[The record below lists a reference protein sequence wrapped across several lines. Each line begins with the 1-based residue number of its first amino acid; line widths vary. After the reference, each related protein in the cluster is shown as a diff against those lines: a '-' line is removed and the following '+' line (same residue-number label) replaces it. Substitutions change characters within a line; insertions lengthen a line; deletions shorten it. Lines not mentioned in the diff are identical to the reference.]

1 MSSWRR
7 YGGTEA
13 VPQKPVAAAAI
24 SLGCPD
30 VGQNRRS
37 TIANFQGKIS
47 ARHLACKNGEC
58 KRREAPI

>member
-47 ARHLACKNGEC
+47 ARHLDL
-58 KRREAPI
+58 